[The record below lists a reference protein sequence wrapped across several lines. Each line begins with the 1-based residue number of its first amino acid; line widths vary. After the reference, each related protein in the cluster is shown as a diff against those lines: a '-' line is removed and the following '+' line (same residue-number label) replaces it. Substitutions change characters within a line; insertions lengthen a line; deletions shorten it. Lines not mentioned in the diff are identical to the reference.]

1 MSWKVLG
8 YLLQLFMCPR
18 FSLAPGTLQL
28 CRQCWGGWLP
38 AAVEASGAGVAAG
51 VGRALS
57 THGEALIARPHVLQ
71 SEVLI
76 ATFQQEVVRKDRFTK
91 G

>member
-8 YLLQLFMCPR
+8 YLLKLFTCPH

-28 CRQCWGGWLP
+28 CRQCWSGSLP
-38 AAVEASGAGVAAG
+38 AALEASGAGVVAG
-51 VGRALS
+51 VWRALR
-57 THGEALIARPHVLQ
+57 TQAEALIACPHVLQ
-71 SEVLI
+71 SKVLI
-76 ATFQQEVVRKDRFTK
+76 ATFQQEVVRKDRFTE

>member
-8 YLLQLFMCPR
+8 YLLKLFTCPH

-28 CRQCWGGWLP
+28 CWLEWLTP
-38 AAVEASGAGVAAG
+38 SGAGVVAG
-51 VGRALS
+51 VGRALR
-57 THGEALIARPHVLQ
+57 TQAEALIACPHVLQ
-71 SEVLI
+71 SEMLI
-76 ATFQQEVVRKDRFTK
+76 ATFQQEVVRKVGFTK